1 VTAENRTTR
10 TRRAIQSG
18 VVEVA
23 LLALVGCIFTAVA
36 LATRL
41 LAGIDIT

>member
-1 VTAENRTTR
+1 MTAENPTSRTQ
-10 TRRAIQSG
+10 RAIQSG
-18 VVEVA
+18 LVEVA

-41 LAGIDIT
+41 LARIDIT